1 MLFNKAIQ
9 PDKATVVENGLAKV
23 KDKVT
28 PSKMAS
34 VLPTVDPEQ
43 PITTTAVHNGCIVM
57 VLRIPVAS
65 L

>member
-1 MLFNKAIQ
+1 MLLNKAIQ

-28 PSKMAS
+28 PSMAP